1 MKIVDI
7 IIVRYNNPEFEERCI
22 ECVRQSTYYPHF
34 LTIHDN
40 YPENKNIGKLW
51 NELINKSRGSYIC
64 LLNTDA
70 FVTPF
75 WLSKLMEVFKREV
88 KVGAVSPSTNRSKNR
103 QSALQRIP
111 LDYEIEDFEGYES
124 LSGFCLLFPKTIWRA
139 VGGFPENFGFYGQEV
154 VFMDKILDRKH
165 RLIWRK
171 DVFVFHWG
179 SATVQKEEEEGN
191 FNELEERRKARKL
204 FETERNEN

>member
-1 MKIVDI
+1 
-7 IIVRYNNPEFEERCI
+7 
-22 ECVRQSTYYPHF
+22 
-34 LTIHDN
+34 
-40 YPENKNIGKLW
+40 
-51 NELINKSRGSYIC
+51 
-64 LLNTDA
+64 
-70 FVTPF
+70 
-75 WLSKLMEVFKREV
+75 
-88 KVGAVSPSTNRSKNR
+88 
-103 QSALQRIP
+103 
-111 LDYEIEDFEGYES
+111 
-124 LSGFCLLFPKTIWRA
+124 LFPKTIWRA